1 MGALACAS
9 YNHPLAP
16 ACTSLYLHYIQ
27 TGIAW
32 QLIST
37 ASGTEETRRR
47 APQVVNL
54 ARNISGGHL
63 GGRHLEE
70 HQHHE
75 LLQRHLQPR
84 EGAGVLQNGGGAG
97 GGACGLE
104 ASQCRRHP
112 HRSATA
118 WRRPSRRQCRVEP
131 PGSPARGPSPRSIPS
146 PPHRDRRRPWR
157 ARLRT
162 RPTPRRD
169 ARLS

>member
-84 EGAGVLQNGGGAG
+84 EGAGGGRAVSRPHSAVAILIDQRQHGGDLLVVNAGLSRLDRQREVLHLDRSRALHIEI
-97 GGACGLE
+97 AEGLGE
-104 ASQCRRHP
+104 LAS
-112 HRSATA
+112 
-118 WRRPSRRQCRVEP
+118 
-131 PGSPARGPSPRSIPS
+131 GRGP
-146 PPHRDRRRPWR
+146 PHGE
-157 ARLRT
+157 T
-162 RPTPRRD
+162 RG
-169 ARLS
+169 

>member
-16 ACTSLYLHYIQ
+16 ACTSLYTY
-27 TGIAW
+27 TTSNRNRR
-32 QLIST
+32 QLGST

-84 EGAGVLQNGGGAG
+84 
-97 GGACGLE
+97 
-104 ASQCRRHP
+104 
-112 HRSATA
+112 
-118 WRRPSRRQCRVEP
+118 
-131 PGSPARGPSPRSIPS
+131 
-146 PPHRDRRRPWR
+146 
-157 ARLRT
+157 
-162 RPTPRRD
+162 
-169 ARLS
+169 